1 MATLPITC
9 GYCGRDVGAEIVADS
24 AGDAVASRDYKP
36 NPNAI
41 LWLRC
46 PSCGQGSVRRSNPI
60 GIVPGTSPGRSLK
73 NLPAD
78 VDRARAEAR
87 SAHSVTAYTAAEIMC
102 RKILM
107 HLAVDKAGAQAG
119 KQFAHYVDELERAG
133 YITTGLKTVV
143 DQIRKRGN
151 IANHEL
157 PSSTE
162 QDSLTTLKIT
172 EHLLEAIYELPG
184 MGTPA
189 TALAATAPKAAV
201 GQATVT

>member
-107 HLAVDKAGAQAG
+107 HLAVDKAKAQPG
-119 KQFAHYVDELERAG
+119 
-133 YITTGLKTVV
+133 KTVRPLRGRARESWLHHDRPQTGSRSSPQV
-143 DQIRKRGN
+143 REHREPQIAGLN
-151 IANHEL
+151 GA
-157 PSSTE
+157 
-162 QDSLTTLKIT
+162 
-172 EHLLEAIYELPG
+172 G
-184 MGTPA
+184 
-189 TALAATAPKAAV
+189 LAHN
-201 GQATVT
+201 